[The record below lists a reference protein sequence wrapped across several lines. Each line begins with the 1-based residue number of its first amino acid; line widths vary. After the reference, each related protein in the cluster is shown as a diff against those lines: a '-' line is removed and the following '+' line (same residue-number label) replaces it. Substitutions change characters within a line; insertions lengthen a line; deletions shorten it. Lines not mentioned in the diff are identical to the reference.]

1 MKEVTHHRALTY
13 LLQERTLSSYSKLMN
28 KEYRNADL
36 ITGETAWCDF
46 TSELEWGE
54 IVLSHQENSSLQN
67 LRKDLFNLDIHDIEK
82 RFPVK
87 ISKNSLPPALQEAR
101 VLPTVTIDT
110 HSAIKKSLIQKLSK
124 KYNYETNGFLNKGT
138 LINTLFDVYFG
149 GFINDPE
156 IRFKKFDLE
165 SLKTLTESLV
175 PSSSFRKV
183 LIVDC
188 LVAFELDPTN
198 YVYKLFD
205 S

>member
-28 KEYRNADL
+28 KEYRNTDL

-54 IVLSHQENSSLQN
+54 IVLAHQENLSLQD
-67 LRKDLFNLDIHDIEK
+67 LRKDLFNLDIQDIEK

-87 ISKNSLPPALQEAR
+87 ISKNSLPPALQDAH
-101 VLPTVTIDT
+101 VLPAIAVDT
-110 HSAIKKSLIQKLSK
+110 HSAIEKVLIKKLSK
-124 KYNYETNGFLNKGT
+124 KYNYETNGYLNKGT
-138 LINTLFDVYFG
+138 LIISLFDVCFG
-149 GFINDPE
+149 GFINDLE
-156 IRFKKFDLE
+156 IRFKKLDLE

-175 PSSSFRKV
+175 PNSSFRKV

-188 LVAFELDPTN
+188 LVAFELDPAN
-198 YVYKLFD
+198 YVYNLFD

>member
-13 LLQERTLSSYSKLMN
+13 LLQERTLSSYSKLMK

-54 IVLSHQENSSLQN
+54 IVLAHQENLSLQN
-67 LRKDLFNLDIHDIEK
+67 LRKDLFNLDVQDIEK

-87 ISKNSLPPALQEAR
+87 ITKVSLPSALQQAHI
-101 VLPTVTIDT
+101 LPAIAVDT
-110 HSAIKKSLIQKLSK
+110 HSAIEKALIKKLSK
-124 KYNYETNGFLNKGT
+124 KYNYETNGYLNKGT
-138 LINTLFDVYFG
+138 LIISLFDVYFG

-156 IRFKKFDLE
+156 IRFKKLDLE
-165 SLKTLTESLV
+165 SLKSLTESLV
-175 PSSSFRKV
+175 PNSSFRKV

-188 LVAFELDPTN
+188 LVAFELDPSN
-198 YVYKLFD
+198 NVYKLFD